1 MAHANTTKE
10 INVANKNEGFD
21 TNVNFDICD
30 DDSSNMKSNNK
41 ISTKGKHRTLS
52 VEQLS
57 TQVACHFQITYYEL
71 THGKHKTPL
80 QIMMENSI
88 YTKPCRKRYYNKLKN
103 CPSHN

>member
-1 MAHANTTKE
+1 MKYTNTTKE
-10 INVANKNEGFD
+10 TNVFNKNKGFD
-21 TNVNFDICD
+21 TNDNFDICD

-41 ISTKGKHRTLS
+41 ISTKRKHRTMS

-57 TQVACHFQITYYEL
+57 TQLAFHFQITYYKL

-88 YTKPCRKRYYNKLKN
+88 YPKTRRKRYHNKLKN